1 MENELT
7 KEKLIELRDGMEI
20 KTKEVMNQAID
31 AIVKKDL
38 NAYTKNFAL
47 LKTYVQALNNHMR
60 YVQYAELAED
70 DKPVIA
76 AVKKFFVEQ
85 YIITEE
91 KDDHDGSIKT
101 LSLTK
106 KNARIDLEE
115 FCKCAELDTTW
126 CDDCTK
132 LLELLTLRE
141 TDIYNVSPDE
151 LSKKSFYFI
160 AAARKK
166 QNGETPDS
174 NTQIVKL
181 LQKIIDEA
189 IFVDNGNGEN
199 IHKCTNHDL
208 AFIQDSITKMN
219 TKEKCTIT
227 MLKPRQFKNVMM
239 GVFAHCLGEKY
250 SVQSGM
256 RQKNI
261 PTIAGK
267 K

>member
-106 KNARIDLEE
+106 KNASVRSL
-115 FCKCAELDTTW
+115 
-126 CDDCTK
+126 
-132 LLELLTLRE
+132 
-141 TDIYNVSPDE
+141 
-151 LSKKSFYFI
+151 
-160 AAARKK
+160 
-166 QNGETPDS
+166 
-174 NTQIVKL
+174 
-181 LQKIIDEA
+181 
-189 IFVDNGNGEN
+189 
-199 IHKCTNHDL
+199 
-208 AFIQDSITKMN
+208 IQH
-219 TKEKCTIT
+219 
-227 MLKPRQFKNVMM
+227 
-239 GVFAHCLGEKY
+239 GA
-250 SVQSGM
+250 
-256 RQKNI
+256 
-261 PTIAGK
+261 TIAQSCLNCLHSEK
-267 K
+267 RIFIMFHLMNYPKNLFILLLRLAKSRTVKRLTVIRR